1 MLILLC
7 GNNVRACAFYV
18 ECNATRDLT
27 MGFFAV
33 HVHIFHMHP
42 HVDLVW
48 K

>member
-27 MGFFAV
+27 VGFFAV
-33 HVHIFHMHP
+33 HVHIFMWNVVSHGI
-42 HVDLVW
+42 
-48 K
+48 